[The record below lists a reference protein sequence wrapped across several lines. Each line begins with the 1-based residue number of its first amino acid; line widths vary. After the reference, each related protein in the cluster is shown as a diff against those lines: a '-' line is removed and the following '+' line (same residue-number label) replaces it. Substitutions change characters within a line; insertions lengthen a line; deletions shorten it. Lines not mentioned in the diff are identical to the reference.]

1 MNILKDIF
9 QTVCNMSWTA
19 TFVIVLIILI
29 RQFLKHSYKSF
40 SYYLW
45 AVAGFRLIC
54 PVSFESIFSFYNL
67 PIIQNVVVSGGT
79 MAGQR
84 VLNVK
89 SSAKYVLENSPSI
102 IAKEDMGQEVVVLTP
117 SEPMWSLDKMEVLTL
132 VWLVVCV
139 AILIYQFSVYLKL
152 KKKLEMAVLVEA
164 NIYECDT
171 IKEPFVLGVFRPKIY
186 LPFRMKDDERR
197 YILAHERYHI
207 RRHDHHVKL
216 LAVLILAVHWFN
228 PMVWAACF
236 LMCKDMEMSCD
247 EKVLTELGNE
257 IKQEYSTSLL
267 NFAVEKRPLAL
278 GTLAFGETSVGARI
292 KNILQFKKPKKSIL
306 IGSFIVCIIVV
317 LGGIA
322 NGKQINEI
330 KNITG
335 KYATT
340 EKYKYRLSDDVQS
353 VVVYSEYY
361 RNGKLENYDI
371 LFSKAIGG
379 KSWGREG
386 TIEVTSNCQYDDSGF
401 LYLDGSIT
409 VNGENTKVSFP
420 MQTYGYKELQT
431 TFYQAGGIWQ
441 NFETDEDLVLAI
453 FQLGNGSKEILS
465 ISSESFQNR
474 DGKYAM
480 LTQNPDVILYRM
492 IFSAKSVDELRTE
505 YQVPTN
511 VKELYAAKNPYIGN
525 HIADGKVLQI
535 VMPGTKS
542 YQTELHTSEEPY
554 GITVHFE
561 TDRSDYNDEEFR
573 KEMIKSAALFLMV
586 TENANFFEWTYL
598 TDDNV
603 TVKTEHYT
611 VQDIEKRFEVSDLKS
626 YAQSEKRILEF
637 IQLMENSGW

>member
-1 MNILKDIF
+1 MNILRDIF
-9 QTVCNMSWTA
+9 QIVCNMSWTA

-29 RQFLKHSYKSF
+29 RQFLKRSYKSF

-54 PVSFESIFSFYNL
+54 PISFESIFSFYNL
-67 PIIQNVVVSGGT
+67 PIIQKAVVSGGT
-79 MAGQR
+79 MAGHR
-84 VLNVK
+84 VMNAK

-102 IAKEDMGQEVVVLTP
+102 VAKENMGQEVVTVIP
-117 SEPMWSLDKMEVLTL
+117 SEHVWSLDKMEMLAL

-186 LPFRMKDDERR
+186 LPFRMEDGERR
-197 YILAHERYHI
+197 YILAHEKYHI
-207 RRHDHHVKL
+207 RRHDHHAKL
-216 LAVLILAVHWFN
+216 LAVLILALHWFN

-267 NFAVEKRPLAL
+267 NFAVEKRPIAL

-306 IGSFIVCIIVV
+306 IGSVIVCIIVV

-330 KNITG
+330 KNVTS
-335 KYATT
+335 KYATA
-340 EKYKYRLSDDVQS
+340 EKYKYKLSDDIQS
-353 VVVYSEYY
+353 VIVYSEYY
-361 RNGKLENYDI
+361 RDGKLENYDV
-371 LFSKAIGG
+371 LFSEAIGE
-379 KSWGREG
+379 KSWRREG
-386 TIEVTSNCQYDDSGF
+386 TFEVNSTCQYDDSGL

-409 VNGENTKVSFP
+409 VNGENTQVSFP
-420 MQTYGYKELQT
+420 MQTYGYGELQT
-431 TFYQAGGIWQ
+431 TFYQAGGIWK
-441 NFETDEDLVLAI
+441 NFETDEDLVLAA
-453 FQLGNGSKEILS
+453 FQLGNGSEEIRPV
-465 ISSESFQNR
+465 SSESFQNR
-474 DGKYAM
+474 DAKYMM
-480 LTQNPDVILYRM
+480 LAQHPDVILYRM
-492 IFSAKSVDELRTE
+492 IFSAQSVDELRAE

-535 VMPGTKS
+535 VMPKTKS

-554 GITVHFE
+554 GITLHFE
-561 TDRSDYNDEEFR
+561 KNYFDNNGELEKT
-573 KEMIKSAALFLMV
+573 MVKSAAMFLLV

-598 TDDNV
+598 ADDNV
-603 TVKTEHYT
+603 TLKTEHYT
-611 VQDIEKRFEVSDLKS
+611 VQDIEKRFEVSNLKS
-626 YAQSEKRILEF
+626 YAQSEKTILEF
-637 IQLMENSGW
+637 IQLMENSEW